1 MPISKGGCCEVPD
14 DSVKKTI
21 MVALGVCIV
30 CSLLVSTA
38 AVSLHGI
45 QEENKRLDRIK
56 NILLAADLFV
66 GDENIRSVYNEK
78 IKPVMID
85 VQSGET
91 VEEGILKETMTIE
104 RFDIDAVADDP
115 EYSRPIP
122 ENRDIVGIN
131 RIPSYM
137 VVYFVED
144 RGRTDRIVLPVYGRG
159 LWSTLYGFMALDR
172 DLMTVKGITF
182 YDHAETPG
190 LGGEVDNPRW
200 KDSWKGKQAIDET
213 GKEVLKGVVDTS
225 RPESKYQIDG
235 LSGATLT
242 TRGVDNIV
250 KFWLGDDGYG
260 SLLKRLKE
268 DLHG

>member
-1 MPISKGGCCEVPD
+1 MPISKGECCEVPD

-21 MVALGVCIV
+21 IVALGVCIV

-56 NILLAADLFV
+56 NILLAADLFA
-66 GDENIRSVYNEK
+66 GDENIRSVYDEK
-78 IKPVMID
+78 IKPVMIN

-104 RFDIDAVADDP
+104 RFDINAVAADP

-122 ENRDIVGIN
+122 ENRDIAGIN
-131 RIPSYM
+131 RIPSHM

-144 RGRTDRIVLPVYGRG
+144 RGKTDRIVLPVYGRG

-213 GKEVLKGVVDTS
+213 GKTACPAL
-225 RPESKYQIDG
+225 P
-235 LSGATLT
+235 
-242 TRGVDNIV
+242 
-250 KFWLGDDGYG
+250 
-260 SLLKRLKE
+260 
-268 DLHG
+268 

>member
-1 MPISKGGCCEVPD
+1 
-14 DSVKKTI
+14 
-21 MVALGVCIV
+21 MVHIV
-30 CSLLVSTA
+30 
-38 AVSLHGI
+38 
-45 QEENKRLDRIK
+45 
-56 NILLAADLFV
+56 
-66 GDENIRSVYNEK
+66 
-78 IKPVMID
+78 
-85 VQSGET
+85 
-91 VEEGILKETMTIE
+91 
-104 RFDIDAVADDP
+104 
-115 EYSRPIP
+115 
-122 ENRDIVGIN
+122 
-131 RIPSYM
+131 
-137 VVYFVED
+137 
-144 RGRTDRIVLPVYGRG
+144 
-159 LWSTLYGFMALDR
+159 
-172 DLMTVKGITF
+172 TF

-213 GKEVLKGVVDTS
+213 GKVKIEVLKGVVDTS